1 MSRDWMKAFAPVPKM
16 SPPPP
21 PTLRMLTVPA
31 GLKISP
37 AMMMSVSAALSFVML
52 NVVLVA
58 LVLLYGVWFARVAP
72 DRVALL
78 VFGLPPLLC
87 AFAVW
92 RRARTAGLWSA
103 VLALAWF
110 SHGVLVAWIRPEER
124 GLAWIEL
131 LLAVVVVLAASLP
144 GLRAR
149 FGGRR

>member
-1 MSRDWMKAFAPVPKM
+1 MSALALAPAKRV
-16 SPPPP
+16 
-21 PTLRMLTVPA
+21 LLVA
-31 GLKISP
+31 
-37 AMMMSVSAALSFVML
+37 
-52 NVVLVA
+52 LVA

-131 LLAVVVVLAASLP
+131 VLAVVVVLAASLP

-149 FGGRR
+149 FNRKRA